1 MARGIASIFT
11 NRAKKAHIS
20 RKISWNKFEDEEVA
34 IHTPR
39 DVLCNTSRLQVFDQ
53 IKERLCNE
61 VFLEH
66 YDSKRLAARQDSVMP
81 PSLPGAKDVIP
92 AQEKEV
98 VGWDSWT
105 PIYKGTERIKNSFD
119 KVCSNCGADRTD
131 DPKCPV
137 CKTAVKES
145 WSLK

>member
-1 MARGIASIFT
+1 MLVPSLSAEKFRIYNWMHPTPKNFPDITASRIDEKKRLDGATFFSDDGADDWSMFADDLELGGSAMARGIASIFT

-61 VFLEH
+61 V
-66 YDSKRLAARQDSVMP
+66 SKSSR
-81 PSLPGAKDVIP
+81 
-92 AQEKEV
+92 
-98 VGWDSWT
+98 
-105 PIYKGTERIKNSFD
+105 
-119 KVCSNCGADRTD
+119 
-131 DPKCPV
+131 
-137 CKTAVKES
+137 
-145 WSLK
+145 